1 MRLLGIVFGLAAVAC
16 GGATAAPA
24 APPTAPPAT
33 PTPSPS
39 GVPAWVE
46 ELTFA
51 GDVTGLLNQAVA
63 PDAITRSECTGRNSQ
78 GSGLW
83 SSIVYG
89 PVGRA
94 VYGVTAVVDQYRG
107 PGTYTQP
114 QAAITVHRFGDNTV
128 AWQSVAD
135 DPVQF
140 VVSRGEESG
149 TVTATLNNT
158 TTGKPTLKISGKWSC
173 RT

>member
-1 MRLLGIVFGLAAVAC
+1 MRLLGIVFGLVAAAC
-16 GGATAAPA
+16 GGPTAAPA
-24 APPTAPPAT
+24 ATPTALPAT

-39 GVPAWVE
+39 GAAAWVE

-51 GDVTGLLNQAVA
+51 GDISGLLNQAVA
-63 PDAITRSECTGRNSQ
+63 PDAITRSECTGKNSQ
-78 GSGLW
+78 GGGLW
-83 SSIVYG
+83 SSILYG
-89 PVGRA
+89 PVGKD
-94 VYGVTAVVDQYRG
+94 VYGVTAVVAQYRG

-114 QAAITVHRFGDNTV
+114 QAAITLHRFGDNTV

-140 VVSRGEESG
+140 VVNTGEESG
-149 TVTATLNNT
+149 MVTATLNNL
-158 TTGKPTLKISGKWSC
+158 TTGKPTLRLNGKWSC